1 MTRPVRPRGPMSGAR
16 PRRKTNLICFDCT
29 KGCPSASRPMVR
41 ASLLVHSS
49 RTVHTATVQCAGCA
63 REPGIWG
70 VSRRLL
76 CVCTPDRRRLC
87 WETSRSRG
95 HGIVCST
102 AFCAWRIAVHTCR
115 RHCIGGWS
123 FLEMALTSLRSAALH
138 DGTDQGRRPKH
149 QRDPGHRNLSSL
161 NPQAT
166 MINASPGPC
175 HPRRHRHPTFENVI
189 FHVMK
194 LPSDWPIACSAN
206 WAAAAPAKSYE
217 NFQLQ
222 TSPPRNPPALSHS
235 HPQNRKSRHN
245 GLPSHSPLPLHH
257 RPPPSGCPEG
267 RAQEGDQ
274 AQPRDSGA
282 S

>member
-1 MTRPVRPRGPMSGAR
+1 MRFSPGALLPDSAHCYSAMCRVYQGTRDLEGLQVSALCMYSRSTAMLGNVTLPRPRNRLQHGVVCLANSGAH
-16 PRRKTNLICFDCT
+16 KNT
-29 KGCPSASRPMVR
+29 G
-41 ASLLVHSS
+41 
-49 RTVHTATVQCAGCA
+49 
-63 REPGIWG
+63 
-70 VSRRLL
+70 
-76 CVCTPDRRRLC
+76 
-87 WETSRSRG
+87 
-95 HGIVCST
+95 
-102 AFCAWRIAVHTCR
+102 R

-138 DGTDQGRRPKH
+138 DGTDQGRRSKH

-161 NPQAT
+161 NPQAP

-189 FHVMK
+189 SHVIK

-206 WAAAAPAKSYE
+206 WVADAPAKSYE

-222 TSPPRNPPALSHS
+222 TSPSRNPPALSHS

-245 GLPSHSPLPLHH
+245 GLPSHSPLSLHH